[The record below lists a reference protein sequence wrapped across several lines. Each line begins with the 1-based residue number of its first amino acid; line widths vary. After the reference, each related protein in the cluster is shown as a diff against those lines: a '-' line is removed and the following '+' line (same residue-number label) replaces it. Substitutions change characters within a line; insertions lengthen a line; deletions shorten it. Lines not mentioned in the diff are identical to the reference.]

1 MSHANTRGKVGSRFQ
16 EGETEMNGKNEQFT
30 EWDTEVAKRIACAVT
45 SYQAGMD
52 YTDLWKDFQ
61 EQHEE
66 VGTFWLSIAK
76 QIRERLPAKPK

>member
-1 MSHANTRGKVGSRFQ
+1 M
-16 EGETEMNGKNEQFT
+16 
-30 EWDTEVAKRIACAVT
+30 VAKRITCTVT

-52 YTDLWKDFQ
+52 YEDLWKDFT
-61 EQHEE
+61 EQNEE